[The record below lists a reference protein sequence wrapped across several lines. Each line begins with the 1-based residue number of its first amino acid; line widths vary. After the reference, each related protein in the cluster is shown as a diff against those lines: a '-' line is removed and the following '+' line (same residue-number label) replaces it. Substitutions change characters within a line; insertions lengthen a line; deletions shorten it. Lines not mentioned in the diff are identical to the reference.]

1 MSTAA
6 FIVKPGDRRQPLSAV
21 GVQIN
26 VLVSDDASISQ
37 RITHQTGGEGA
48 GPPPHSH
55 SWDESF
61 YVLKGQVLF
70 TCAGETTACSAG
82 TLVYVPGGTVH
93 GFTFGP
99 GGAEMLEIT
108 GSGSQSIQL
117 FRAMDR
123 ELVPGPIDVEKTVE
137 VCERFG
143 LTFHI

>member
-1 MSTAA
+1 
-6 FIVKPGDRRQPLSAV
+6 VKPGDRRQPLSAV
-21 GVQIN
+21 GVQIE
-26 VLVSDDASISQ
+26 VLVSEDASKSQ
-37 RITHQTGGEGA
+37 RITHQTGGEGV

-93 GFTFGP
+93 AFAFGP
-99 GGAEMLEIT
+99 GGAEMLEMT
-108 GSGSQSIQL
+108 GSGSQAIQM

-123 ELVPGPIDVEKTVE
+123 ELVPGPIDVPKTVE
-137 VCERFG
+137 VCGRFG
-143 LTFHI
+143 LTFHL